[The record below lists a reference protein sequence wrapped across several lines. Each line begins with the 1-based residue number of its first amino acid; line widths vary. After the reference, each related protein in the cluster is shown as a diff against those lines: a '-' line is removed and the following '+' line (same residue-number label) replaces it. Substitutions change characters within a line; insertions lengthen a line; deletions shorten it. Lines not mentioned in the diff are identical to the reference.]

1 MSEKNTPPEIVS
13 FTQTV
18 LASGLTSAPTTVP
31 LGSIQSTTTVDNQY
45 SVVFQAYI
53 PDSCAISLNQDIT
66 VIQQCVTQAGT
77 LNLRLFNLLYASL
90 TNPLAATFSL
100 WLFDIV
106 YNVNDGPSAQGIYIN
121 ISGPLYEEST
131 ISVPVPTP
139 RGTVFIVATT

>member
-1 MSEKNTPPEIVS
+1 MPETNTPPEIVS

-18 LASGLTSAPTTVP
+18 LTSGLTSAPTMVP
-31 LGSIQSTTTVDNQY
+31 LGSIQSATEGANQY

-66 VIQQCVTQAGT
+66 TIQQWATQAGT
-77 LNLRLFNLLYASL
+77 LDLRLFNMSYSSL
-90 TNPLAATFSL
+90 TDPLATTFSL

-106 YNVNDGPSAQGIYIN
+106 YNINDGQWAQGIYIN
-121 ISGPLYEEST
+121 ITGLLYGDD
-131 ISVPVPTP
+131 IVSVPVPTK